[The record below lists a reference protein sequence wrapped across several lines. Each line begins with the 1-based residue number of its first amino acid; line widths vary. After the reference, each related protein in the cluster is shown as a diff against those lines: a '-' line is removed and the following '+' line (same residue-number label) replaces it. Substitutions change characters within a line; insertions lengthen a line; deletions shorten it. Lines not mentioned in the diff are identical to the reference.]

1 MILTPGA
8 ENGIGVGCCFRQRA
22 RVLVLQPR
30 KFAASCGFNIASG
43 AMPAA
48 AGVIGIFFGTVTTCF
63 RRCGVEN
70 CAVTTRRAG
79 EFLSARVG
87 FYSDNKPSFS
97 DNLSNLLISLLF
109 AQNYQRDL
117 FKRLIFIAFLTGKPA

>member
-30 KFAASCGFNIASG
+30 KFAASCGDSIASG
-43 AMPAA
+43 LQPAA
-48 AGVIGIFFGTVTTCF
+48 LGVIGIFFGMVRDLF
-63 RRCGVEN
+63 SALRCRNSV
-70 CAVTTRRAG
+70 VTTRRAG
-79 EFLSARVG
+79 KFLSARVG
-87 FYSDNKPSFS
+87 FYSDRKPSFS

-109 AQNYQRDL
+109 AQL
-117 FKRLIFIAFLTGKPA
+117 LLTVNC